1 MPDSLQPHGLLATRL
16 LCPREFPGKILER
29 VAISFSQSIFQTQ
42 RSNSWTYFSFFA
54 GRFFYTE
61 VPIMSHKFKNLI
73 VSKQDDKTITYTVIF
88 EIKYKFKNLN
98 RILLKNS
105 RLFKE

>member
-1 MPDSLQPHGLLATRL
+1 
-16 LCPREFPGKILER
+16 
-29 VAISFSQSIFQTQ
+29 
-42 RSNSWTYFSFFA
+42 
-54 GRFFYTE
+54 
-61 VPIMSHKFKNLI
+61 MSHKFNNLI